1 MRRGLI
7 RLAVLLGAGL
17 VLPVASVS
25 KASLQ
30 AETLVRIAF
39 SQQSVASLP
48 VIVADQRGLFAAEGV
63 KIEKSDFSGGGAAV
77 QSLAGG
83 SSDLCLCAPDHAVRL
98 ADRGLGGAVIVA
110 LYERNPY
117 ALVARAGATF
127 TDLKSLKGRK
137 LGVTASGSL
146 SDSALR
152 FAVKSLG
159 MDPDKDVQVIA
170 MGLGGPM
177 KAALDAGVIDAGMVT
192 TPDTQNLLSTAG
204 AYKVIEDFRQLDYP
218 ATDLIA
224 VGSWLKGHD
233 AIARAVARAVLNAER
248 VIQSDPTAIR
258 DAIKQMFPKLKADVA
273 ESVAQDITAHGLSRD
288 GLVSRAG
295 YDAMLKIL
303 QTADPRV
310 KARPYEDVIL
320 TQYLQ

>member
-1 MRRGLI
+1 MRR
-7 RLAVLLGAGL
+7 RLVWWARL
-17 VLPVASVS
+17 VAASVLFG
-25 KASLQ
+25 APMV
-30 AETLVRIAF
+30 AAAHGETIVRIAF
-39 SQQSVASLP
+39 SQQSVAALP
-48 VIVADQRGLFAAEGV
+48 VVVAEQRGFFAAEGL
-63 KIEKSDFSGGGAAV
+63 KIEQSDFNGGGAAV

-117 ALVARAGATF
+117 ALVAKGSSSF
-127 TDLKSLKGRK
+127 GDLKSLKGGK

-152 FAVKSLG
+152 FAIKSLG
-159 MDPDKDVQVIA
+159 MDPDSDFQIIA

-177 KAALDAGVIDAGMVT
+177 KAAVDTGVIEAGMVT
-192 TPDTQNLLSTAG
+192 TPDTQNLLSAPG

-224 VGSWLKGHD
+224 VGTWLKGHD
-233 AIARAVARAVLNAER
+233 AVARAVVRAVLNAER
-248 VIQSDPTAIR
+248 VIQKDPTAIR
-258 DAIKQMFPKLKADVA
+258 AAIKQMFPKLSADVA
-273 ESVAQDITAHGLSRD
+273 ESVAEDITAHGLSRD

-295 YDAMLKIL
+295 YSAMLRIL

-310 KARPYEDVIL
+310 KPASYDDVVL
-320 TQYLQ
+320 TRYLQ